1 MRHTFFVL
9 QHGGHVRA
17 VGPQLSRVLTPP
29 NIKYVSPDA
38 LCKLDVAEV
47 WIVAFAF
54 TRGVSTGQLSPPC
67 SSA

>member
-1 MRHTFFVL
+1 MRHTILVL
-9 QHGGHVRA
+9 QHGGHQRA

-29 NIKYVSPDA
+29 NLKYVSPDA

-54 TRGVSTGQLSPPC
+54 TGGVSTGLVLPPR